1 MKKLLVSALALF
13 LSIGVFA
20 QEVKKSVLPDNISVK
35 TLDGKTVQTSTFNN
49 DGKPYIL
56 SFWATWCK
64 PCLRELNTI
73 KEV

>member
-20 QEVKKSVLPDNISVK
+20 QEAKKSVLPDNISVK
-35 TLDGKTVQTSTFNN
+35 TLDGKTVQTSAFNN

-56 SFWATWCK
+56 
-64 PCLRELNTI
+64 
-73 KEV
+73 